1 MTVRKATQIPRHVA
15 QKVIDRDLGLC
26 IFCGRQAVDI
36 MHYISRGRL
45 GLGIEQ
51 NLACGCRYCHSRYDH
66 SGERKAYQM
75 RFKTY
80 LDSLYPNFSDL
91 DRIFRK

>member
-1 MTVRKATQIPRHVA
+1 MTVKKATGITNDVRKLVYE
-15 QKVIDRDLGLC
+15 RDNGLC
-26 IFCGRQAVDI
+26 IFCGSQAVDI

-66 SGERKAYQM
+66 SGERKAYQK

-80 LDSLYPNFSDL
+80 LDSLYPNFD
-91 DRIFRK
+91 DEWRIYRK